1 MNLRIT
7 SDNLGI
13 YSKRFAID
21 KQGVLLVKN
30 CLIWFRNDLR
40 LTDNQTVNL
49 CLANNYSVLPVYI
62 IDESIPIGSS
72 SRWWLKKS
80 LGSLS
85 KSMSGNL
92 VIKKGDPKTILKQL
106 IDSYDITDVCWN
118 ARYSK
123 QELSQDNEIE
133 EYIIKHGLILNIYH
147 STLLRDPSKTL
158 KKDGTPFKV
167 YTPFYKQKYSEFK
180 YESYNYDI
188 RKLQYMPTKEN
199 KDSKSVIEAAVPE
212 ENWHQKLDSI
222 WEPGEKGANTRLDA
236 FLSSGLQGYAEDRNR
251 PDLPKTS
258 MLSPHIRFGEISIRQ
273 IAESIQDDNSHDSEI
288 FYKELV
294 WREFSYHL
302 LFHFPHLTHDNLQKK
317 FDSFEWEN
325 KQKNI
330 ESWHVL
336 YPDADLKEL
345 FLENKLIER
354 FGYKFIWKNKQYE
367 TFNDYLNIFKSR
379 QRKNIKNERK
389 KISDL
394 NITFQIKESDS
405 LTLEDWEEFFKFYK
419 NTYEER
425 LQRPYLNIDFFK
437 EIHKFKKILKP
448 VIFFAL
454 HDDKKIAGSLCFIGN
469 DTLYGRHWGSS
480 FNIDS
485 LHFETCFYQGIEF
498 CINKKI
504 KY

>member
-1 MNLRIT
+1 MSTNLNFV
-7 SDNLGI
+7 DNFDSIDEAQFSKLIRKNDAPFIQYSFLKALENSGCVGRDLGWTP
-13 YSKRFAID
+13 KH
-21 KQGVLLVKN
+21 LVKSN
-30 CLIWFRNDLR
+30 EN
-40 LTDNQTVNL
+40 
-49 CLANNYSVLPVYI
+49 VLSGFMPMYI
-62 IDESIPIGSS
+62 
-72 SRWWLKKS
+72 K
-80 LGSLS
+80 
-85 KSMSGNL
+85 N
-92 VIKKGDPKTILKQL
+92 
-106 IDSYDITDVCWN
+106 
-118 ARYSK
+118 
-123 QELSQDNEIE
+123 
-133 EYIIKHGLILNIYH
+133 
-147 STLLRDPSKTL
+147 
-158 KKDGTPFKV
+158 
-167 YTPFYKQKYSEFK
+167 
-180 YESYNYDI
+180 
-188 RKLQYMPTKEN
+188 
-199 KDSKSVIEAAVPE
+199 
-212 ENWHQKLDSI
+212 
-222 WEPGEKGANTRLDA
+222 
-236 FLSSGLQGYAEDRNR
+236 
-251 PDLPKTS
+251 
-258 MLSPHIRFGEISIRQ
+258 
-273 IAESIQDDNSHDSEI
+273 NSHG
-288 FYKELV
+288 
-294 WREFSYHL
+294 EFVFDHSWSYALNRAGRNYYPKL
-302 LFHFPHLTHDNLQKK
+302 LTAIPFTPCETRKIITESDANEYVEKIIEFM
-317 FDSFEWEN
+317 EE
-325 KQKNI
+325 KNI

-448 VIFFAL
+448 VIFFAV

-498 CINKKI
+498 CIDKKI
-504 KY
+504 NYFDPGVQGEHKIKRGFCPIETYSAHWIRDIRFKEAIDDFLNREREHILEYNKDRKSLLPFRSEITSDLYEKI

>member
-1 MNLRIT
+1 MSTDYNFV
-7 SDNLGI
+7 DNFDSIDEAQFSKLIRKNDAPFIQYPFLKALENSGCVGRDLGWI
-13 YSKRFAID
+13 PKH
-21 KQGVLLVKN
+21 LVKSN
-30 CLIWFRNDLR
+30 EN
-40 LTDNQTVNL
+40 
-49 CLANNYSVLPVYI
+49 VLSGFLPMYI
-62 IDESIPIGSS
+62 
-72 SRWWLKKS
+72 K
-80 LGSLS
+80 
-85 KSMSGNL
+85 N
-92 VIKKGDPKTILKQL
+92 
-106 IDSYDITDVCWN
+106 
-118 ARYSK
+118 
-123 QELSQDNEIE
+123 
-133 EYIIKHGLILNIYH
+133 
-147 STLLRDPSKTL
+147 
-158 KKDGTPFKV
+158 
-167 YTPFYKQKYSEFK
+167 
-180 YESYNYDI
+180 
-188 RKLQYMPTKEN
+188 
-199 KDSKSVIEAAVPE
+199 
-212 ENWHQKLDSI
+212 
-222 WEPGEKGANTRLDA
+222 
-236 FLSSGLQGYAEDRNR
+236 
-251 PDLPKTS
+251 
-258 MLSPHIRFGEISIRQ
+258 
-273 IAESIQDDNSHDSEI
+273 NSHG
-288 FYKELV
+288 
-294 WREFSYHL
+294 EFVFDHSWSYALNRAGRNYYPKL
-302 LFHFPHLTHDNLQKK
+302 LTAIPFTPCETRKIITESDANEYVEKIIEFMG
-317 FDSFEWEN
+317 E
-325 KQKNI
+325 KNI

-448 VIFFAL
+448 VIFFAV

-498 CINKKI
+498 CIDKKI
-504 KY
+504 NYFDPGVQGEHKIRRGFEPIRTSSFHYIKENDFRNAIIEFCEKEEVEINRYLKACERYTPFNKEYKI

>member
-1 MNLRIT
+1 MSTNLNFV
-7 SDNLGI
+7 DNFDSIDEAQFSKLIRKNDAPFIQYSFLKALENSGCVGRDLGWTP
-13 YSKRFAID
+13 KH
-21 KQGVLLVKN
+21 LVKSN
-30 CLIWFRNDLR
+30 EN
-40 LTDNQTVNL
+40 
-49 CLANNYSVLPVYI
+49 VLSGFMPMYI
-62 IDESIPIGSS
+62 
-72 SRWWLKKS
+72 K
-80 LGSLS
+80 
-85 KSMSGNL
+85 N
-92 VIKKGDPKTILKQL
+92 
-106 IDSYDITDVCWN
+106 
-118 ARYSK
+118 
-123 QELSQDNEIE
+123 
-133 EYIIKHGLILNIYH
+133 
-147 STLLRDPSKTL
+147 
-158 KKDGTPFKV
+158 
-167 YTPFYKQKYSEFK
+167 
-180 YESYNYDI
+180 
-188 RKLQYMPTKEN
+188 
-199 KDSKSVIEAAVPE
+199 
-212 ENWHQKLDSI
+212 
-222 WEPGEKGANTRLDA
+222 
-236 FLSSGLQGYAEDRNR
+236 
-251 PDLPKTS
+251 
-258 MLSPHIRFGEISIRQ
+258 
-273 IAESIQDDNSHDSEI
+273 NSHG
-288 FYKELV
+288 
-294 WREFSYHL
+294 EFVFDHSWSYALNRAGRNYYPKL
-302 LFHFPHLTHDNLQKK
+302 LTAIPFTPCETRKIITESDANEYVEKIIEFM
-317 FDSFEWEN
+317 EE
-325 KQKNI
+325 KNI

-448 VIFFAL
+448 VIFFAV

-498 CINKKI
+498 CIDKKI
-504 KY
+504 NYFDPGVQGEHKIRRGFEPIRTSSFHYIKENDFRNAIIEFCEKEEVEINRYLKACQRYTPFNKEYKI

>member
-1 MNLRIT
+1 MSTNLNFV
-7 SDNLGI
+7 DNFDSIDEAQFSKLIRKNDAPFIQYSFLKALENSGCVGRDLGWTP
-13 YSKRFAID
+13 KH
-21 KQGVLLVKN
+21 LVKSN
-30 CLIWFRNDLR
+30 EN
-40 LTDNQTVNL
+40 
-49 CLANNYSVLPVYI
+49 VLSGFMPMYI
-62 IDESIPIGSS
+62 
-72 SRWWLKKS
+72 K
-80 LGSLS
+80 
-85 KSMSGNL
+85 N
-92 VIKKGDPKTILKQL
+92 
-106 IDSYDITDVCWN
+106 
-118 ARYSK
+118 
-123 QELSQDNEIE
+123 
-133 EYIIKHGLILNIYH
+133 
-147 STLLRDPSKTL
+147 
-158 KKDGTPFKV
+158 
-167 YTPFYKQKYSEFK
+167 
-180 YESYNYDI
+180 
-188 RKLQYMPTKEN
+188 
-199 KDSKSVIEAAVPE
+199 
-212 ENWHQKLDSI
+212 
-222 WEPGEKGANTRLDA
+222 
-236 FLSSGLQGYAEDRNR
+236 
-251 PDLPKTS
+251 
-258 MLSPHIRFGEISIRQ
+258 
-273 IAESIQDDNSHDSEI
+273 NSHG
-288 FYKELV
+288 
-294 WREFSYHL
+294 EFVFDHSWSYALNRAGRNYYPKL
-302 LFHFPHLTHDNLQKK
+302 LTAIPFTPCETRKIITESDANEYVEKIIEFM
-317 FDSFEWEN
+317 EE
-325 KQKNI
+325 KNI

-448 VIFFAL
+448 VIFFAV

-498 CINKKI
+498 CIDKKI
-504 KY
+504 NYFDPGVQGEHKIRRGFEPLRTSSFHYIKENDFRNAIIEFCEKEEVEINRYLKACERYTPFNKEYKI